1 LRPVRR
7 SGRTTVWVG
16 ERMRER
22 CQALVLD
29 MDGVLREFDPANERT
44 VAAAHGLPDGMLT
57 DLAFEPDRL
66 RAVVTGRSSH
76 DEWLASITDALA
88 AATDDRPRAERAVA
102 AWSAYRGVVVPAVL
116 DAVRALRAAGVPVLL
131 ASNATDRLDADLELL
146 GLVGEFDG
154 VLNSSRL
161 GHAKPSAEFY
171 AAACDRLGV
180 PARLCLLVDDSDRNV
195 RGARA
200 AGLAAIRY
208 TGPSDLGYLS
218 AALAPATA

>member
-1 LRPVRR
+1 
-7 SGRTTVWVG
+7 
-16 ERMRER
+16 MRER

-29 MDGVLREFDPANERT
+29 MDGVLRRFDPANEQA
-44 VAAAHGLPDGMLT
+44 VAATHGLPAGMLT

-66 RAVVTGRSSH
+66 RAVLTGRASH
-76 DEWLASITDALA
+76 AEWLASVTDALA
-88 AATDDRPRAERAVA
+88 AATDDRQRAEQAVA
-102 AWSAYRGVVVPAVL
+102 AWSAYRGAVVPEVL
-116 DAVRALRAAGVPVLL
+116 DAVRAVRSAGVPVLL
-131 ASNATDRLDADLELL
+131 ASNATDWLAADLAQL
-146 GLVGEFDG
+146 GLTGEFDG
-154 VLNSSRL
+154 VLNSSEL

-208 TGPSDLGYLS
+208 TGPADLTYLTS
-218 AALAPATA
+218 ALAPATA